1 VNYIVIKATLTE
13 QPKTRAC
20 MEELIKFIW
29 VINFLFFSLILIF
42 LWSKV
47 VIVNKRMKAIR
58 RLLSISL
65 EIDREY
71 EKMTKK

>member
-1 VNYIVIKATLTE
+1 
-13 QPKTRAC
+13 

-47 VIVNKRMKAIR
+47 VIVRRRMKAIR
-58 RLLSISL
+58 RLLSISA
-65 EIDREY
+65 EIDSEY
-71 EKMTKK
+71 ERLGKK